1 MKQGKAG
8 YFARTFYVKVKSIID
23 DNGQTDGQSERNK
36 QTIFIVSNVIQKPV
50 LMKALERLNTLGG
63 RKRK

>member
-1 MKQGKAG
+1 M
-8 YFARTFYVKVKSIID
+8 KSIID

-50 LMKALERLNTLGG
+50 LMKALKRLNTLGG